1 MVPTAYLREQ
11 AEKCRRLARD
21 VDEATTR
28 TRLEV
33 LASEYEAQADFQD
46 RHPPGELRRSGPDS
60 D

>member
-21 VDEATTR
+21 AGDAATR

-33 LASEYEAQADFQD
+33 LASEYDAQADFQD
-46 RHPPGELRRSGPDS
+46 LNGPGKLRRTGPFS

>member
-21 VDEATTR
+21 VSEAATR

-33 LASEYEAQADFQD
+33 LAGEYEAQADFQD
-46 RHPPGELRRSGPDS
+46 EHAPGALRRSGPIS

>member
-21 VDEATTR
+21 AGEAATR

-33 LASEYEAQADFQD
+33 LAGEYDAQADFQD
-46 RHPPGELRRSGPDS
+46 QHSPGELRRTGPS
-60 D
+60 SE

>member
-21 VDEATTR
+21 VSEPVTR
-28 TRLEV
+28 NRLEA
-33 LASEYEAQADFQD
+33 LAGEYEAQADFQD
-46 RHPPGELRRSGPDS
+46 RHAPGELRRTSPDS

>member
-21 VDEATTR
+21 VSEDATR
-28 TRLEV
+28 SRLEV
-33 LASEYEAQADFQD
+33 LASEYDAQADFQD
-46 RHPPGELRRSGPDS
+46 EHKPGTLRRKSPNS

>member
-21 VDEATTR
+21 AGDPATR

-33 LASEYEAQADFQD
+33 LASEYEAQANFQD
-46 RHPPGELRRSGPDS
+46 DHAPGTQRRIGPS
-60 D
+60 AE

>member
-21 VDEATTR
+21 VSEAATR
-28 TRLEV
+28 ARLEA
-33 LASEYEAQADFQD
+33 LAGEYEAQADFQD
-46 RHPPGELRRSGPDS
+46 KHPPGVLRRKGPIS